1 VLLLPHGFE
10 GQGPEHSN
18 AYLERFLSLCAE
30 DNIQVCVPTTPAQNF
45 HMLRRQIHR
54 KFRKPLIVMSPK
66 SLLRY
71 EPAASTIEEFTD
83 GAFQNVLDD
92 PANLERDTVKRVLF
106 CSGKVY
112 YTLSQARDKEGLK
125 DTAVIRVEQLYPFPR
140 KELQAILSKYR
151 QAREVCWVQEE
162 PKNRGA
168 WQFIEPR
175 LSELLPDPVVLTY
188 VGRDEAASPAT
199 GSSAMHKIEEAELVG
214 QALDVQGRPQSTAAA
229 ASAPTASPGSPPTG
243 QSQVAE
249 GDAIAHAAATAP
261 ATASSQTPVSD

>member
-1 VLLLPHGFE
+1 M
-10 GQGPEHSN
+10 
-18 AYLERFLSLCAE
+18 
-30 DNIQVCVPTTPAQNF
+30 QVCVPTTPAQIY
-45 HMLRRQIHR
+45 HQLRRQMLR
-54 KFRKPLIVMSPK
+54 SFRRPLIVMSPK

-71 EPAASTIEEFTD
+71 EPASSSIEEFTD

-92 PANLERDTVKRVLF
+92 PANLERDSVKRVLF

-112 YTLSQARDKEGLK
+112 YTLSQARDKEGLR
-125 DTAVIRVEQLYPFPR
+125 DTVVIRVEQLYPFPR

-151 QAREVCWVQEE
+151 QAREACWVQEE

-175 LSELLPDPVVLTY
+175 LSELLPDPVVLAY

-214 QALDVQGRPQSTAAA
+214 QALDIQGRPTASGGGAAGSAAPTSPSPQPSGSPKKAAVVNESVAEVA
-229 ASAPTASPGSPPTG
+229 ASAP
-243 QSQVAE
+243 
-249 GDAIAHAAATAP
+249 ATAR
-261 ATASSQTPVSD
+261 SQTPVSD